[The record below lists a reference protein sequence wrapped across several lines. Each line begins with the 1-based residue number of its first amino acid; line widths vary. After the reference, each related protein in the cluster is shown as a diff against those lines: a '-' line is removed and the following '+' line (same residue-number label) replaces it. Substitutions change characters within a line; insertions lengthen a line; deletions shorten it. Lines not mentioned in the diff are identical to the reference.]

1 MKLKVT
7 LDFACV
13 GCAQTVNVT
22 LECSGTGLWGPGE
35 TRAMVNVPCPT
46 CGAVSRVE
54 FDREGSVHEVTAAGP
69 RRMLIEPSIN

>member
-1 MKLKVT
+1 MKLKVC

-22 LECSGTGLWGPGE
+22 LECFGSGLWGPGE
-35 TRAMVNVPCPT
+35 TRATVNVPCPT

-54 FDREGSVHEVTAAGP
+54 FDRAGAVYAVTAVGP